1 MVRKISGTLHQGL
14 GMGIDSFDLFHL
26 RPGQCQQ
33 TMLDGND
40 LLSYDII
47 LEFYQQII
55 DLIHDS
61 GGGILNGKYCEIR
74 TAFINSTHGIPESFH
89 MEGIDI
95 FPEKPAHGSL
105 GIRPLRSLVDHSGT
119 VGFQFFHA
127 DKRKPS
133 FTSVGG

>member
-1 MVRKISGTLHQGL
+1 MLGEVSGALHQGL

-61 GGGILNGKYCEIR
+61 GGGILNGKYREICA
-74 TAFINSTHGIPESFH
+74 AFINGTHGIPESFH
-89 MEGIDI
+89 MECIDI
-95 FPEKPAHGSL
+95 LAKKFPHGCL
-105 GIRPLRSLVDHSGT
+105 GIGTFRTLIDHSGT

-133 FTSVGG
+133 LTSVGG